1 MKEIVVISG
10 KGGTG
15 KTSVTASF
23 AALASKRAASVFA
36 DCDVDAA
43 DLHLVLSPDVKKEHA
58 FISGVEAVIRKE
70 DCAGCGRC
78 AGLCRFDAIAN
89 IPGIGWRVDVRACE
103 GCGVC
108 AHACP
113 VGAIDM
119 KDRMCG
125 KYFESETRFGALVHA
140 ELAPHAE
147 NSGKLV
153 SAVRKRARAIA
164 EERGADYLI
173 VDGPPGIGCPVI
185 ASITGANAVVIVT
198 EPTLSGEHDLLRVA
212 ELARHFRIPAFVC
225 VNKREINP
233 EAAQWIERL
242 CTESGITVA
251 GSIPYDTS
259 FTAAQL
265 RGLSVV
271 EYAQNQAAE
280 SLQIIWENICRKIS

>member
-15 KTSVTASF
+15 KTSVTAAF
-23 AALASKRAASVFA
+23 AALAAGSSRAVFA

-58 FISGVEAVIRKE
+58 FTSGVEALIRAD
-70 DCAGCGRC
+70 DCTGCGKC
-78 AGLCRFDAIAN
+78 AGLCRSDAIAEL
-89 IPGIGWRVDVRACE
+89 PGKGFTVDFRSCE

-108 AHACP
+108 AHVCP
-113 VGAIDM
+113 AGAIDM
-119 KDRMCG
+119 KERLCG
-125 KYFESETRFGALVHA
+125 RYFESSTRFGSLVHA

-153 SAVRKRARAIA
+153 SVVRRTAKKTA
-164 EERGADYLI
+164 EEENSDYLI

-212 ELARHFRIPAFVC
+212 GLASHFRIPAFVC

-233 EAAQWIERL
+233 DAANKIERL
-242 CTESGITVA
+242 CEERGITVA
-251 GSIPYDTS
+251 GSIPYDPS
-259 FTAAQL
+259 FTAAQI
-265 RGLSVV
+265 RGLSVI
-271 EYAQNQAAE
+271 EYGNNGAAE
-280 SLQIIWENICRKIS
+280 SLRGIWERICQTIS

>member
-23 AALASKRAASVFA
+23 AALSAQKHRTVLA

-43 DLHLVLSPDVKKEHA
+43 DLHLVLTPEVKKEYS
-58 FISGVEAVIRKE
+58 FTSGVEACIRAE
-70 DCAGCGRC
+70 DCTACGRC
-78 AGLCRFDAIAN
+78 FEVCRYEAVSNSASKGFF
-89 IPGIGWRVDVRACE
+89 VDVKSCE

-113 VGAIDM
+113 AGAIDM
-119 KDRMCG
+119 KERLCG
-125 KYFESETRFGALVHA
+125 RYFESSTRFGSLVHA

-153 SAVRKRARAIA
+153 SVVRRTAKKTA
-164 EERGADYLI
+164 EEDNADYLI

-212 ELARHFRIPAFVC
+212 KLASHFRIPAFVC

-233 EAAQWIERL
+233 DAAQRIEKL
-242 CTESGITVA
+242 CEERGIIVA
-251 GSIPYDTS
+251 GSIPYDPS
-259 FTAAQL
+259 FTAAQI

-271 EYAQNQAAE
+271 EYAQNESAE
-280 SLQIIWENICRKIS
+280 SLKKIWEKICQTIS